1 MYRYSKRSKN
11 RLAECDERLQK
22 IMLEAINH
30 MDLTILCG
38 HRGEDD
44 QNRAFRNGKSK
55 LKYPKSKHNKNPSLA
70 VDVAPCNPVDWK
82 NIERFKKLS
91 EIIFASAKKVG
102 VNLIWG
108 GNWKNFPDY
117 AHWEIDNKE

>member
-55 LKYPKSKHNKNPSLA
+55 LKYPKSKHNKKPSMA
-70 VDVAPCNPVDWK
+70 VDVAPYPISWT
-82 NIERFKKLS
+82 NIERFEDMGLLIKGIARKLDINI
-91 EIIFASAKKVG
+91 E
-102 VNLIWG
+102 WG
-108 GNWKNFPDY
+108 GDWKTFKDY
-117 AHWEIDNKE
+117 PHFEIEEA